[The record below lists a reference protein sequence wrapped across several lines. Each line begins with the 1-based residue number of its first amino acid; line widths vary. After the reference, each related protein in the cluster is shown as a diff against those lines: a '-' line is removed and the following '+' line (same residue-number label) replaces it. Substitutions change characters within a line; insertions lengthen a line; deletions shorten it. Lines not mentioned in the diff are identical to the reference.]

1 MNGLIKEG
9 HDSVTYVNI
18 KEGKFVVKNKNGEIE
33 SFGGLQGKLKKAEF
47 VQEEY
52 QGKRYE
58 KAKLFFDYVG
68 ETLVLQ
74 VRTDSGYF
82 RGFCNSLRSGNPN
95 ELVTLKPSCK
105 KDEKG
110 KVQNTIFVQQDGSY
124 LKHAFTKD
132 NMGDLPPLEKIE
144 FRGDIQYD
152 NSKQVNYWK
161 QWLKYVTNPKSSIET
176 HIDDDMDLEEIPD
189 DLPF

>member
-18 KEGKFVVKNKNGEIE
+18 KEGKFLVKNKNGEIE
-33 SFGGLQGKLKKAEF
+33 NFGGLQGKLKKAEF

-52 QGKRYE
+52 QGKKYE
-58 KAKLFFDYVG
+58 KAKLSFDYNG
-68 ETLVLQ
+68 EIYILQ

-82 RGFCNSLRSGNPN
+82 RGFCNSLKSGNPT
-95 ELVTLKPSCK
+95 ELVVIKPTSK
-105 KDEKG
+105 KDDKG
-110 KVQNTIFVQQDGSY
+110 KVQNTIFVQQNGTY

-132 NMGDLPPLEKIE
+132 NMGDLPPLDKVE

-161 QWLKYVTNPKSSIET
+161 NWLQSVTNPQLSITDLDED
-176 HIDDDMDLEEIPD
+176 IDLEEIPD

>member
-52 QGKRYE
+52 QGKKYE
-58 KAKLFFDYVG
+58 KAKLSFDFNG
-68 ETLVLQ
+68 ETYILQ

-82 RGFCNSLRSGNPN
+82 RGFCNSLRSGNPS
-95 ELVTLKPSCK
+95 EIVTLKPSSK
-105 KDEKG
+105 KDDKG

-132 NMGDLPPLEKIE
+132 NMGDLPDLEKVTFKGE
-144 FRGDIQYD
+144 VQYD
-152 NSKQVNYWK
+152 NTKQIEFWKNWLSKIYNS
-161 QWLKYVTNPKSSIET
+161 NSRIIENSE
-176 HIDDDMDLEEIPD
+176 IDEDDEYID